1 MMLGR
6 FDRGDVSKKF
16 RVPDH
21 RAMHTQGGRISIL
34 YVEEEQLV

>member
-6 FDRGDVSKKF
+6 FDRGDVSKKY

-21 RAMHTQGGRISIL
+21 RAMHTQGWADQHFIKCM
-34 YVEEEQLV
+34 